1 MDANTNRNLDSL
13 ADTFGMDASLVA
25 RLNKIS
31 HLVLDMDGTIYSGET
46 LFSCS
51 LPFFETLQKLGIKYT
66 FVTNNPSKSCVD
78 YLSKLRRMGLKV
90 TAAELYTSA
99 LATIDT
105 LRRSYPQVSRLFALG
120 TPSMIDEFAAA
131 GFQIADDDPDDMP
144 DAVVVGFDMTLT
156 YSRLCRAAW
165 WIRQGKLFI
174 ATNPDYVCPTDQP
187 TLLVDCGSIC
197 AMLEKA
203 TGKSPDCVLGKPDP
217 AMIGGI
223 IERFSL
229 MPHQMAMVGDRLY
242 TDILMAHRAQI
253 LSVLVLTGE
262 STAQDAE
269 HANPK
274 PDLVVPSLAELGRL
288 FEQTQLF
295 NSRIL

>member
-1 MDANTNRNLDSL
+1 
-13 ADTFGMDASLVA
+13 
-25 RLNKIS
+25 
-31 HLVLDMDGTIYSGET
+31 MDGTIYNGET
-46 LFSCS
+46 LLECS
-51 LPFFETLQKLGIKYT
+51 LPFFETLEKLGVKHT

-78 YLSKLRRMGLKV
+78 YLMKLRRMGLNV
-90 TAAELYTSA
+90 TVDELYTSA
-99 LATIDT
+99 LATVDT
-105 LRRSYPQVSRLFALG
+105 LRRLHPEVRRLFALG
-120 TPSMIDEFAAA
+120 TPSMIDEFSAA
-131 GFQIADDDPDDMP
+131 GFQITDDDPEDVP
-144 DAVVVGFDMTLT
+144 DAVIVGFDMTLT

-203 TGKSPDCVLGKPDP
+203 TGKRPDRVLGKPDP
-217 AMIGGI
+217 AMINGI
-223 IERFSL
+223 VERFSL
-229 MPHQMAMVGDRLY
+229 RPQQMAMVGDRLY

-274 PDLVVPSLAELGRL
+274 PDLVVPSLTELGCLLKQSRL
-288 FEQTQLF
+288 Y
-295 NSRIL
+295 NSILS